1 MRALIL
7 LMAAAAASTEDLD
20 RMTKEVAVSGQVLEI
35 GDTPSMRVALP
46 EQIAPGAPP
55 LLAFRYYEA
64 QQWHRVS
71 NSDLMLDDAGH

>member
-64 QQWHRVS
+64 QQRHRVS

>member
-1 MRALIL
+1 M
-7 LMAAAAASTEDLD
+7 MACGSGTGDLD
-20 RMTKEVAVSGQVLEI
+20 RMTREVAVSGQVLEI

-64 QQWHRVS
+64 QQRHRVS